1 MNTFFTEDTFE
12 QTIIELFEN
21 MGYTHIYAPDM
32 DRDYSSPLLDSVL
45 RDSLV
50 RLNRALPVG
59 AIEEA
64 MSKLKNFDTGSL
76 LQKNVIFMD
85 YLQNGVT
92 VKYYV
97 KGEERSSIV
106 HLIDYEKPG
115 RNTFYVVNQF
125 TLLENGNNRRPDIIL
140 FINGLPL
147 VLMELKSPSKDEVG
161 TENAYNQIR
170 NYMQDIPS
178 IFYYNAICVI
188 SDLSTNKAGT
198 LTSGLDRFMEWKTK
212 DGSYENTAYAQFD
225 TFYEGMF
232 QKERL
237 LDILKNFI
245 LFSDDGQKPIKILAG
260 YHQYFAVRKAIEKAK
275 IATKTDGKGG
285 VFWHTQGSGKSLS
298 MDFYAHLLQEAL
310 DSPTIV
316 VMTDRIDLDDQL
328 YSQFAK
334 CASFLRQTPVQAES
348 KEHLKSLLDG
358 RAANGIIFTTM
369 FKFERGEKPLSERR
383 NIVVMADEAHRGQ
396 YGFDERIVMTENDQ
410 GEKEARTVV
419 GNALIIHEALPNATF
434 IGFTG
439 TPISAKDRNTREVFG
454 DYIDIYDMTQA
465 VEDGATRPVYYE
477 SRVVH
482 LKLDKNTLELIDSTY
497 DILEQQSDAA
507 TIEKS
512 KKMLGQMESVLG
524 ADSTIQSL
532 CEDIVEHYEKYRANL
547 LTGKAMI
554 VAYSRPIAM
563 KIYRKL
569 LELRP
574 MWQEKIGVV
583 MTSGNNDPEDWKEII
598 GTKSHKE
605 ELARKFKDNDDPMK
619 IAIVVDMWLTGFDVP
634 SLATMYVYKPMHGYN
649 LMQAIAR
656 VNRVFK
662 DKEGGLIVDYV
673 GIASALKA
681 AMKEYT
687 KRDQSKYGD
696 MNIAKVAYPKFK
708 EKLQVCKDLLHGFDF
723 NGFFGGSPLT
733 MAKTVT
739 GGANFVLDPRNPDRK
754 DLFLKEALLLKQS
767 HSLCSSM
774 TTEQERHEAAYME
787 AVRST
792 VIKITYGGT
801 GGKSL
806 SLKQINAQ
814 INELLK
820 SSIQS
825 EGVISLFDSKAAGGE
840 NFSLFDPAV
849 IDEISRMK
857 EKNIAVEILKKLM
870 AEQVHLYKRTN
881 VVQSEKF
888 SEKIARLMNAYY
900 NGLITNEEVI
910 KELLKTA
917 QEIAELYQN
926 GKKLGLTPEEL
937 AFYDALTKPENI
949 KDFYQND
956 ELVAL
961 TRELTE
967 MLRKNRTIDWQKKET
982 ARAQMRKMVKRL
994 LKKYKYPPEN
1004 YSEAIDTVISQCE
1017 LWTDNYD
1024 AAAHP
1029 EQPKKAAIY
1038 QIEPQPLLRVAEE
1051 PARYGD
1057 KKQ

>member
-1 MNTFFTEDTFE
+1 
-12 QTIIELFEN
+12 
-21 MGYTHIYAPDM
+21 
-32 DRDYSSPLLDSVL
+32 
-45 RDSLV
+45 
-50 RLNRALPVG
+50 
-59 AIEEA
+59 
-64 MSKLKNFDTGSL
+64 
-76 LQKNVIFMD
+76 
-85 YLQNGVT
+85 
-92 VKYYV
+92 
-97 KGEERSSIV
+97 
-106 HLIDYEKPG
+106 
-115 RNTFYVVNQF
+115 
-125 TLLENGNNRRPDIIL
+125 
-140 FINGLPL
+140 
-147 VLMELKSPSKDEVG
+147 MELKSPSKDEVG
-161 TENAYNQIR
+161 AENAYNQIR

-178 IFYYNAICVI
+178 MFYYNAICVI

-198 LTSGLDRFMEWKTK
+198 ITSGLDRFMEWKTK
-212 DGSYENTAYAQFD
+212 DGDYENTAYAQFD

-245 LFSDDGQKPIKILAG
+245 LFSGDGQKQFKILAG

-298 MDFYAHLLQEAL
+298 MVFYAHLLQEAL

-328 YSQFAK
+328 YTQFAK
-334 CASFLRQTPVQAES
+334 CAPFLRQTPVQTTS
-348 KEHLKSLLDG
+348 KENLRELLDG
-358 RAANGIIFTTM
+358 RQANGIIFTTM
-369 FKFERGEKPLSERR
+369 FKFERGERPLSERR

-396 YGFDERIVMTENDQ
+396 YGFDEKIVVKENEQ
-410 GEKEARTVV
+410 GEKEAHTVV
-419 GNALIIHEALPNATF
+419 GNARIIHDALPNATY

-477 SRVVH
+477 SRVIKLH
-482 LKLDKNTLELIDSTY
+482 LDKDTLALIDATY
-497 DILEQQSDAA
+497 DALEQQSDAA

-532 CEDIVEHYEKYRANL
+532 CEDIVDHYEKYRANL

-574 MWQEKIGVV
+574 AWKEKIGVV
-583 MTSGNNDPEDWKEII
+583 MTSGNNDPEDWKAII

-634 SLATMYVYKPMHGYN
+634 SLATMYIYKPMHGYN

-687 KRDQSKYGD
+687 KRDQSRYGD
-696 MNIAKVAYPKFK
+696 MDISKVAYPKFQ
-708 EKLQVCKDLLHGFDF
+708 EKLQVCKDLLHGF
-723 NGFFGGSPLT
+723 GFSGFIGGSPLV
-733 MAKTVT
+733 MAKLVT
-739 GGANFVLDPRNPDRK
+739 GGVNFVLDAKAPKRK
-754 DLFLKEALLLKQS
+754 DLFLREAMLLKQS

-792 VIKITYGGT
+792 VVKITYGGS
-801 GGKSL
+801 GGKTL
-806 SLKQINAQ
+806 SLKEINAQ

-820 SSIQS
+820 ASIQS
-825 EGVISLFDSKAAGGE
+825 QGVISLFDSKQADE
-840 NFSLFDPAV
+840 NISLFDPAV
-849 IDEISRMK
+849 LDEISKMK

-870 AEQVHLYKRTN
+870 AEQVSLYKRTN
-881 VVQSEKF
+881 VVQSQKF
-888 SEKIARLMNAYY
+888 SEKIAQLMNSYY

-917 QEIAELYQN
+917 QEITELYNN
-926 GKKLGLTPEEL
+926 GKKLGLTQEEL

-949 KDFYQND
+949 KDFYQNN
-956 ELVAL
+956 ELIDL

-982 ARAQMRKMVKRL
+982 ARASMRKMVKHL
-994 LKKYKYPPEN
+994 LKKYKYPPED
-1004 YSEAIDTVISQCE
+1004 YDTAISTVISQCE
-1017 LWTDNYD
+1017 MWTDNMT
-1024 AAAHP
+1024 A
-1029 EQPKKAAIY
+1029 
-1038 QIEPQPLLRVAEE
+1038 
-1051 PARYGD
+1051 
-1057 KKQ
+1057 

>member
-1 MNTFFTEDTFE
+1 MSSLFTEDTLE
-12 QTIIELFEN
+12 QAIIELFEN
-21 MGYTHIYAPDM
+21 LGYTHIYAPELE
-32 DRDYSSPLLDSVL
+32 RDYESPLLDAAL

-50 RLNRALPVG
+50 RINKGLPLDSV
-59 AIEEA
+59 EEA
-64 MSKLKNFDTGSL
+64 ISKLKNFDTGSL
-76 LQKNVIFMD
+76 VQKNAVFMD
-85 YLQNGVT
+85 YLQNGIT
-92 VKYYV
+92 VKYFV

-106 HLIDYEKPG
+106 RLIDYDRVEN
-115 RNTFYVVNQF
+115 NTFYVVNQF
-125 TLLENGNNRRPDIIL
+125 TYIENGNNRRPDVIL

-161 TENAYNQIR
+161 AENAYNQIR

-178 IFYYNAICVI
+178 MFIYNAICVI

-198 LTSGLDRFMEWKTK
+198 ITSGLDRFMEWKTK
-212 DGSYENTAYAQFD
+212 DGSYENTAHAQFD

-232 QKERL
+232 QRDRL

-245 LFSDDGQKPIKILAG
+245 LFSGDGQKPIKILAG

-298 MDFYAHLLQEAL
+298 MVFYAHLLQEAL

-328 YSQFAK
+328 YTQFAK
-334 CASFLRQTPVQAES
+334 CASFLRQSPVQAES

-369 FKFERGEKPLSERR
+369 FKFERGERPLSDRR

-396 YGFDERIVMTENDQ
+396 YGFDEKIVMTENEQ
-410 GEKEARTVV
+410 GENEAHTVI
-419 GNALIIHEALPNATF
+419 GNARIIHDALPNATF

-454 DYIDIYDMTQA
+454 DYIDVYDMTQA

-482 LKLDKNTLELIDSTY
+482 LKLDQNILAMIDATY
-497 DILEQQSDAA
+497 DVLEQQSDSA

-524 ADSTIQSL
+524 ADPTIQSL
-532 CEDIVEHYEKYRANL
+532 CEDIVTHYEKYRANL

-569 LELRP
+569 LGLRP
-574 MWQEKIGVV
+574 DWNEKIGVV
-583 MTSGNNDPEDWKEII
+583 MTSGNNDPEDWKEVI

-673 GIASALKA
+673 GIASALKV

-687 KRDQSKYGD
+687 KRDQSRYGD
-696 MNIAKVAYPKFK
+696 MNIAKVAYPKFQ

-723 NGFFGGSPLT
+723 GGFINGSPLT
-733 MAKTVT
+733 MAKLVT
-739 GGANFVLDPRNPDRK
+739 GGVNFVLDAKYPDRK
-754 DLFLKEALLLKQS
+754 DLFLKEAMLLKQS

-774 TTEQERHEAAYME
+774 TTEQERHEAAFME

-792 VIKITYGGT
+792 IIKITYGGT
-801 GGKSL
+801 AGKTL
-806 SLKQINAQ
+806 SLKEINAQ

-820 SSIQS
+820 ASIQS
-825 EGVISLFDSKAAGGE
+825 EGVISLFDSKTAGE
-840 NFSLFDPAV
+840 EFSLFDPAV
-849 IDEISRMK
+849 LEEISKMK

-870 AEQVHLYKRTN
+870 AEQVTLYKRTN
-881 VVQSEKF
+881 VVQSQKF
-888 SEKIARLMNAYY
+888 SEKITQLMNSYY

-910 KELLKTA
+910 KELLETA
-917 QEIAELYQN
+917 EEIKALYQN
-926 GKKLGLTPEEL
+926 GKKLGLTQEEL
-937 AFYDALTKPENI
+937 AFYDALTKPDNI

-956 ELVAL
+956 ELIAL

-982 ARAQMRKMVKRL
+982 ARASMRKMVKRL
-994 LKKYKYPPEN
+994 LKKYKYPPED
-1004 YSEAIDTVISQCE
+1004 YDTAIATVISQCE
-1017 LWTDNYD
+1017 MWTDNT
-1024 AAAHP
+1024 
-1029 EQPKKAAIY
+1029 
-1038 QIEPQPLLRVAEE
+1038 
-1051 PARYGD
+1051 
-1057 KKQ
+1057 